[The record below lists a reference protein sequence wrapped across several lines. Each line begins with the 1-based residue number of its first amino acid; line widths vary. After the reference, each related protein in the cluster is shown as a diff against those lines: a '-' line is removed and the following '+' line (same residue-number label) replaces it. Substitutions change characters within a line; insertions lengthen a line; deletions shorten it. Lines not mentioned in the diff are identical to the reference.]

1 MKRYLSILILFV
13 FIILSPDA
21 KAFEIRGHIKNAAD
35 STYACFSYIHSRD
48 DFFILGHDMVIQ
60 KVKVEKDGSFL
71 IKGDEL
77 PKSMRFYRLSFSEG
91 KRMIR
96 YTLGKDRNNLTLY
109 MNNKTKVSVNISM
122 HDFLIGDVVLQ
133 ADNKICGMLKDI
145 DDELQFIINDLF
157 EDIPAGQ
164 KDVVRS
170 KVVEH
175 IESYL
180 DNCDLSVIHYYMYA
194 YSLGYSLQSDYLDD
208 KLIYSKME
216 DQEPN
221 SIYTKELAYKLGI
234 ESNST
239 PWYVWVIII
248 ILFFYSLG
256 LSFFYFVRERQPVS
270 KSEIILTLKEKEVL
284 RLIASGKLNKE
295 IAEELSVETST
306 IKTHVS
312 NLYKKIG
319 VTKRSEAVAYY
330 KKGID

>member
-1 MKRYLSILILFV
+1 M
-13 FIILSPDA
+13 LSPDV
-21 KAFEIRGHIKNAAD
+21 KAFEIRGHIKTTAD

-48 DFFILGHDMVIQ
+48 DFFILGHDMIIQ

-77 PKSMRFYRLSFSEG
+77 PKAMRFYRLSFSEG

-96 YTLGKDRNNLTLY
+96 YTLGEDRNNLTLY
-109 MNNKTKVSVNISM
+109 MNNKTDMSISLSM
-122 HDFLIGDVVLQ
+122 HDYLIGDVVLQ
-133 ADNKICGMLKDI
+133 ADNKICGMLKEI
-145 DDELQFIINDLF
+145 DDELQLIINDLF
-157 EDIPAGQ
+157 ENIPQGQ
-164 KDVVRS
+164 KGVVRS

-175 IESYL
+175 IELYL
-180 DNCDLSVIHYYMYA
+180 DKCDLSVIHYYMYA
-194 YSLGYSLQSDYLDD
+194 YSLAYSLQSDYLDG
-208 KLIYSKME
+208 KLIYLKME

-234 ESNST
+234 ENNSM
-239 PWYVWVIII
+239 PWYVWLIII
-248 ILFFYSLG
+248 VLFIYSIG
-256 LSFFYFVRERQPVS
+256 LSFVYFVSEKKVVS
-270 KSEIILTLKEKEVL
+270 KSDITLTVKEKEVL

-319 VTKRSEAVAYY
+319 VTKRSEAVDYFNRTNN
-330 KKGID
+330 

>member
-1 MKRYLSILILFV
+1 
-13 FIILSPDA
+13 
-21 KAFEIRGHIKNAAD
+21 
-35 STYACFSYIHSRD
+35 
-48 DFFILGHDMVIQ
+48 
-60 KVKVEKDGSFL
+60 
-71 IKGDEL
+71 
-77 PKSMRFYRLSFSEG
+77 
-91 KRMIR
+91 
-96 YTLGKDRNNLTLY
+96 
-109 MNNKTKVSVNISM
+109 
-122 HDFLIGDVVLQ
+122 
-133 ADNKICGMLKDI
+133 
-145 DDELQFIINDLF
+145 
-157 EDIPAGQ
+157 
-164 KDVVRS
+164 
-170 KVVEH
+170 
-175 IESYL
+175 
-180 DNCDLSVIHYYMYA
+180 MYA
-194 YSLGYSLQSDYLDD
+194 YSLGYSLQSDYLDE

-234 ESNST
+234 ENNST